1 MEPPTWASI
10 ADQSP
15 LATLTWSV
23 TELYGCPASLLYSS
37 AVKSMGVGLEVVT
50 CRTFVPTTTRGRW
63 DTEFRIPTAV
73 YVYQKGSAYCRYTRI
88 GNVIVVA
95 ADGLPVT
102 ANKLTTI
109 AKVPL
114 DLAPDKSMLGFGY
127 VRGST
132 SVGQITVDKD
142 GTVAIWCD
150 KTSTGYFAGS
160 VVYSI

>member
-1 MEPPTWASI
+1 MRLCGI
-10 ADQSP
+10 RN
-15 LATLTWSV
+15 SV
-23 TELYGCPASLLYSS
+23 SQ
-37 AVKSMGVGLEVVT
+37 K
-50 CRTFVPTTTRGRW
+50 
-63 DTEFRIPTAV
+63 AV